1 MEFPEGFNQL
11 ELLQTHG
18 DLIPMATNSTWSEGE
33 EEECEEEECERTEE
47 WYEQEERRLQ
57 DTHTHTPAELML
69 WAAENNRLATV
80 QRMLTV
86 DSSLIGCRDTDG
98 YTPLHRAAY
107 AGHVG
112 VACALIDAGAELEAR
127 TADDWTPLHC
137 ACRWDNVGVA
147 SCLLRCGASV
157 NSQSRG
163 GLTPLHLA
171 AGSPGSGRSLELLL
185 MQRPLLT
192 ETRNCSGDTAE
203 AISHRTSK
211 HHTLFQIAHTH
222 NNTHTHTLSD
232 HTNP

>member
-1 MEFPEGFNQL
+1 MECPEGFNQL

-18 DLIPMATNSTWSEGE
+18 HLIPMATSSAWSDGE
-33 EEECEEEECERTEE
+33 EDAEEESERSEE
-47 WYEQEERRLQ
+47 WYQQEEARLQ
-57 DTHTHTPAELML
+57 HTHTPAELLL

-80 QRMLTV
+80 QRMLAS
-86 DSSLIGCRDTDG
+86 DSSLIGCCDSDG

-107 AGHVG
+107 GGHVG
-112 VACALIDAGAELEAR
+112 VACALIDAGAGLEAR

-137 ACRWDNVGVA
+137 ACRWDNVAVA

-171 AGSPGSGRSLELLL
+171 AGTPGSGRSLELLL
-185 MQRPLLT
+185 MQRHLLS

-203 AISHRTSK
+203 EISHRTSK
-211 HHTLFQIAHTH
+211 HHTLFQITHTH
-222 NNTHTHTLSD
+222 NNTHT
-232 HTNP
+232 P